1 MMDRREIYEKAEL
14 SKQDHIELIE
24 YCNQIGIKFLSS
36 VFSIPDAK
44 LLKKLGCT
52 EVKIPSFES
61 RNYELIKYCGKH
73 FKTVFMST
81 GTSTLDEIKES
92 KRHFGT
98 AIWYL
103 MHCVSTYPCDYSIA
117 NLPKMI
123 SLKKMHDR
131 VGYSDHIQ
139 GIDSAKI
146 AIGFGAQVIEKH
158 FTIDNNLPG
167 RDNKFAI
174 LPHELLGLTQYISY
188 INDMMID
195 HGTGY
200 NKLEADSRKIM
211 QVDLMDN
218 ISIIIRN
225 RNESE
230 FIGFALQSCLDYFNN
245 PEIIIVDNNST
256 DDSLEIVNLFIDRA
270 NIKIVKINDYTPGKS
285 INLGV
290 QQCLEYYI
298 SFVSTFSNY

>member
-1 MMDRREIYEKAEL
+1 MIVIAEIGWNHCGDMSLAKQMAKAAMESGATYAKYQTWSVNRLKSGSWDEDGRRQIYEKAEL

-36 VFSIPDAK
+36 VFSIPDAE
-44 LLKKLGCT
+44 LLKELGCK

-61 RNYELIKYCGKH
+61 RNHELIKYCGEN

-81 GTSTLDEIKES
+81 GTSTLQEIQES
-92 KRHFGT
+92 LLYIGNTSK
-98 AIWYL
+98 WYL
-103 MHCVSTYPCDYSIA
+103 MHCVSSYPCKYTIA

-123 SLKKMHDR
+123 ELKKIYNN

-139 GIDSAKI
+139 GIESAKI

-158 FTIDNNLPG
+158 FTTDNDLPG

-200 NKLEADSRKIM
+200 NELEVDSRE
-211 QVDLMDN
+211 N
-218 ISIIIRN
+218 YAGR
-225 RNESE
+225 
-230 FIGFALQSCLDYFNN
+230 FN
-245 PEIIIVDNNST
+245 
-256 DDSLEIVNLFIDRA
+256 
-270 NIKIVKINDYTPGKS
+270 G
-285 INLGV
+285 
-290 QQCLEYYI
+290 
-298 SFVSTFSNY
+298 